1 MYSHIKDEPVQR
13 FFPFL
18 EEVQP
23 PTLAPLS
30 DVAEFETE
38 ADAVNYSVNKAIRE
52 RRGLTQMQLA
62 DDMRI
67 TRAVMSKLRQFQVAM
82 PMGKFQ
88 IFMETT
94 RSYAV
99 LQFHAMRAGLV
110 LKTREEEQE
119 TQQKLERLTREL
131 EDYKTRY
138 RRVVGE

>member
-1 MYSHIKDEPVQR
+1 MYSHITDEPVQR

-110 LKTREEEQE
+110 LKTKEQE
-119 TQQKLERLTREL
+119 QATQQELERLRGEL
-131 EDYKTRY
+131 SEY
-138 RRVVGE
+138 RAGRRGSCGG